1 MALESSISM
10 QVAFKNVED
19 AAYAVYT
26 FTDHNGKKQSVT
38 VDVADFIDG
47 YGVELSA
54 IVMADARQMVTCT
67 VYNESDEV
75 LASVT
80 DSVESYVARSADDAL
95 FEGIMKFADS
105 AYNFFH

>member
-1 MALESSISM
+1 M
-10 QVAFKNVED
+10 D
-19 AAYAVYT
+19 A
-26 FTDHNGKKQSVT
+26 
-38 VDVADFIDG
+38 ADFIDG

-54 IVMADARQMVTCT
+54 IVLADARALVTCT

-80 DSVESYVARSADDAL
+80 DSVESYVARSSDDAL
-95 FEGIMKFADS
+95 FTCIMKFADS